1 MFNLKTAAIGQNENK
16 KREIR
21 FTLIPTLLFP
31 KAANIGYRQVFWLVQ
46 TSDVFPT
53 QGQ

>member
-1 MFNLKTAAIGQNENK
+1 MFNLKTAARGQNENK

-21 FTLIPTLLFP
+21 FTLISTLLFP